1 MNMAPTGD
9 WLVSILFAATGIYY
23 LVRVVIAISWID
35 RINNL
40 THVLMSIVMISM
52 PWGWYSVFPASAQIV
67 VFTLAALWYVFLA
80 LFRPGSEAALL
91 AGHHSSSA
99 RLLWYH
105 AFMMA
110 TMAWMAVAMS
120 PSGPSMNMDTHGTT
134 SMSMGSDGMTMT
146 GSAPWAIVV
155 SIVLGVVF
163 AIAAAWFIVHLVIHA
178 GRRASGPHPVLAI
191 LDVAAG
197 AVMPS
202 GMAVAFLWL
211 MT

>member
-1 MNMAPTGD
+1 MNMDSTGG
-9 WLVSILFAATGIYY
+9 WLVSILFATTGIYY

-35 RINNL
+35 RINSL
-40 THVLMSIVMISM
+40 THVLMSIVMIAM
-52 PWGWYSVFPASAQIV
+52 PWGWYSVFPTVAQIV
-67 VFTLAALWYVFLA
+67 AFTLAALWYVFLA
-80 LFRPGSEAALL
+80 LFRPGGEAALL
-91 AGHHSSSA
+91 ASHHSSSA

-110 TMAWMAVAMS
+110 TMVWMAVAMS
-120 PSGPSMNMDTHGTT
+120 PSGPSTNMGTHGTT
-134 SMSMGSDGMTMT
+134 SMPMGSGDMTMT
-146 GSAPWAIVV
+146 GSAPWAVVV

-163 AIAAAWFIVHLVIHA
+163 AVAAAWFIVQFIIHS

-197 AVMPS
+197 AVMAS